1 MALYY
6 ARLGTL
12 RIYDS
17 TEVLTALANASVFSY
32 DDSTDTVTDE
42 NADARSA
49 AASTFTFWE
58 VGDDANDALFI
69 GSTVPFKRI
78 TFDITTVAVGSGVL
92 LPTYWNGST
101 WATLTATDGT
111 ASGGNTMAQDGDIH
125 FEAPADWETEGGNS
139 SVTGLT
145 SAHYY
150 IRLRAT
156 SIPSTAPIAEQGYA
170 IDTQYFEVP
179 FVQMD
184 FKCPEGRPRP
194 EETLVLDR
202 ENINDGT
209 ISAGHYVVTSERP
222 IEEGVQT
229 SFTAMIDDTTNR
241 TALRDALEVG
251 NPGSANWGSA
261 GTSTKTDTTYI
272 DIDGNTAAT
281 SAFVDT
287 DKKTCAIQV
296 IWNAQSETAT
306 SRIGRALNEVYI
318 HPSDVEI
325 AESEEGV
332 TMSINGTVFGSIE
345 EIVQFGYRH

>member
-17 TEVLTALANASVFSY
+17 SEVLAALASSSVFEF
-32 DDSTDTVTDE
+32 DDSTTTLTDE

-49 AASTFTFWE
+49 AASTFTFWDT
-58 VGDDANDALFI
+58 VDANDALFL
-69 GSTVPFKRI
+69 GSTVPFKRV
-78 TFDITTVAVGSGVL
+78 TFDLTIFGVAAGAL

-111 ASGGNTMAQDGDIH
+111 ASGGNTMAQDGDID

-139 SVTGLT
+139 AVAGLT
-145 SAHYY
+145 STHYY

-156 SIPSTAPIAEQGYA
+156 SAPSTVPTAEQGYP
-170 IDTQYFEVP
+170 IDTQFFEVP

-194 EETLVLDR
+194 EEMLILDR
-202 ENINDGT
+202 ENLSTDMHFL
-209 ISAGHYVVTSERP
+209 ATSERP
-222 IEEGVQT
+222 VTEGVQM
-229 SFTAMIDDTTNR
+229 SFTAMLDDTTNR
-241 TALRDALEVG
+241 QALRDALEVG
-251 NPGSANWGSA
+251 NPGSANWSNA
-261 GTSTKTDTTYI
+261 GTSTKTDTTYL
-272 DIDGNTAAT
+272 DVDGNSITT
-281 SAFVDT
+281 PAFVDT

-296 IWNAQSETAT
+296 LWASQSGTAT

-318 HPSDVEI
+318 HPSEVEF
-325 AESEEGV
+325 AEAEEGV
-332 TMSINGTVFGSIE
+332 TVSINGTVFGSIE
-345 EIVQFGYRH
+345 EITQFGYRH